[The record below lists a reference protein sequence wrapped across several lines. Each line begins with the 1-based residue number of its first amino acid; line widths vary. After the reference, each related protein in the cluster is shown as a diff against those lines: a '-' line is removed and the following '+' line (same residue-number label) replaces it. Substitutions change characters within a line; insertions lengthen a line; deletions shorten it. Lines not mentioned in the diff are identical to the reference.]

1 MGDSRIKVLDFC
13 RALVSQMT
21 RDSFMYHKL
30 LDDMGCLPS
39 YNQFYSTS
47 IEAMDNETERPT
59 SASIE
64 AVDNENEALASTLKG
79 IGGVHNVNK
88 KNRKKKNQ
96 SGEDSSSKSA
106 PEQGFVFVAVQ
117 KKNHRGSGE

>member
-1 MGDSRIKVLDFC
+1 M
-13 RALVSQMT
+13 
-21 RDSFMYHKL
+21 
-30 LDDMGCLPS
+30 PS
-39 YNQFYSTS
+39 YNPFYSTS
-47 IEAMDNETERPT
+47 IEAMDNETKRLT
-59 SASIE
+59 STSIE

-79 IGGVHNVNK
+79 IAGVHNVNK